1 MRIVVFKAAMIAL
14 VGALVS
20 VPAPRAAAQGLFQP
34 VIKVN
39 EQAVT
44 RFEIEQRARMLTLF
58 RTPGDPI
65 EIAREQLV
73 DDRLKLGAAKV
84 EGIQVTEDVV
94 NAAMEEFAQR
104 GNMSA
109 NQMVQS
115 LAGAGW
121 TKA

>member
-44 RFEIEQRARMLTLF
+44 RFEIEQRARMLTLLGQ
-58 RTPGDPI
+58 T
-65 EIAREQLV
+65 QV
-73 DDRLKLGAAKV
+73 RLLTNNPAKVAGLGAAGV
-84 EGIQVTEDVV
+84 AVTERVAHQLPPTPH
-94 NAAMEEFAQR
+94 NAAY
-104 GNMSA
+104 
-109 NQMVQS
+109 
-115 LAGAGW
+115 LATTRDRTGHRL
-121 TKA
+121 